1 MPAVGVEAD
10 AELEGPAVADVG
22 GDVVR
27 LADLLAVE
35 PQLEVAR
42 AVALPADLELDAVP
56 RAGRDRR
63 YVAEGARLL
72 LARRADVA
80 VLDARREL
88 VAVEPDE
95 RGGHCDCCSQVSSFS
110 WPTGPLGGKGGYEGK
125 GMEERERDDWMH
137 RGDKWIK
144 GSTTPGNGS
153 SALLTIRLLAA
164 EVREVGDEL
173 GDVVAPRRELPVVL
187 EPERETVEP
196 RVALLV
202 HVVLDRLRVVAPRVP
217 GGVDLCH
224 LKRRGALVDDVGDL
238 LHRALVLARVRLP
251 ARHRARVAE
260 GLRRLHGRRGG
271 AQGAEKT
278 GESVR

>member
-95 RGGHCDCCSQVSSFS
+95 RGGH
-110 WPTGPLGGKGGYEGK
+110 
-125 GMEERERDDWMH
+125 
-137 RGDKWIK
+137 
-144 GSTTPGNGS
+144 
-153 SALLTIRLLAA
+153 IRLLAA